1 MFCQRCP
8 SLSSASDYTILLVP
22 QSAKRLHRSGALH
35 LLALS
40 TQDVTPPTFVIP
52 PYVNNVTVN
61 TFTLNVEL
69 DEPGETVFFWTLMHI
84 PIASQTVC
92 KPDPALHCTSQERF
106 TQASGCRL
114 QAPAGT
120 FSMPVFSSRLS
131 QGATCSSQAAACP
144 VCCLLPA
151 GYASLL

>member
-1 MFCQRCP
+1 MTSPAHTHLHCTGYRAPTCMICDALLCSCAARLVRPEVPICSAGAQPNFICQRCP

-52 PYVNNVTVN
+52 PYITNITVN

-69 DEPGETVFFWTLMHI
+69 DEPGGTRFWTKNAHGDSI
-84 PIASQTVC
+84 STGP
-92 KPDPALHCTSQERF
+92 
-106 TQASGCRL
+106 
-114 QAPAGT
+114 
-120 FSMPVFSSRLS
+120 
-131 QGATCSSQAAACP
+131 
-144 VCCLLPA
+144 
-151 GYASLL
+151 